1 MRKVRFWRK
10 IEKTMRVLWIVV
22 SLLKIVVGGDSPQC
36 ERITAAACQGLGYNM
51 TSMPN
56 LAGHKTQM
64 EAELRVSRECFPF
77 IYSY

>member
-1 MRKVRFWRK
+1 M
-10 IEKTMRVLWIVV
+10 
-22 SLLKIVVGGDSPQC
+22 SLLKIVVGDDSPQC

-64 EAELRVSRECFPF
+64 EAELRVSVDMFVVF
-77 IYSY
+77 YNDLIQLDDVLYI